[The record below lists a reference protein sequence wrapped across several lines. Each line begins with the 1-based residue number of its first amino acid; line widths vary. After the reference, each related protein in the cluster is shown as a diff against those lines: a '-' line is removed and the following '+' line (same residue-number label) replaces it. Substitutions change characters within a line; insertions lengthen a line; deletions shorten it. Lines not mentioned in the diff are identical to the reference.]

1 MEKKNS
7 AQLSLLAFGDM
18 DKATANVFGQSEKK
32 DETGVVLHSSSR
44 LLKNKDIALALGLD
58 VKDDKDAIAEAILKG
73 KDSLKRKMAL
83 MLVKAQSDE
92 FWTGGGVKVVYSKA
106 GKTGKLS
113 KAKIILSLEEA
124 RRPQGPDDE
133 AIAKALHMTVEQV
146 AEMRE
151 RQEKALEAQN
161 VEVESST
168 VPPAIE
174 DDAKLLAELEAEE
187 AKAKAQQEAIINA

>member
-7 AQLSLLAFGDM
+7 QQLSLMAFGDM
-18 DKATANVFGQSEKK
+18 DAATANVFGTKQKK
-32 DETGVVLHSSSR
+32 DESGLVLHESSS
-44 LLKNKDIALALGLD
+44 LLKNKDIAVALGLD

-73 KDSLKRKMAL
+73 KDALKRKMAL

-113 KAKIILSLEEA
+113 KAKVIFSLEEA

-133 AIAKALHMTVEQV
+133 AIAKALHIPVEEVQK
-146 AEMRE
+146 MRQ
-151 RQEKALEAQN
+151 RQEKALANQN
-161 VEVESST
+161 VDVESSAPEKPVEKT
-168 VPPAIE
+168 E
-174 DDAKLLAELEAEE
+174 DEIIAELEAE
-187 AKAKAQQEAIINA
+187 ANQEAAGVTAGA